1 MFPGMRHL
9 TFKILNRKVKL
20 LLILNILDVVQVQ
33 SELPLSHIS
42 KGGLMATNRSQV
54 TTTFAALVAFSSSPA
69 FAECTVP
76 NAIANGQVADASKV
90 MENFNTIADCVDAGV
105 KPSGT
110 PQNGEIAVF
119 SGSQTV
125 TGGNLSG
132 DVTTSG
138 GTATT
143 LSASGVTPGLY
154 VNPNITVDEKGR
166 VVAAAN
172 GTGGGGGGGGSDW
185 TELTLT
191 NPGAETGN
199 GTGWTMGGGGFT
211 ASTANPA
218 GHTMTPVMGSYAFVA
233 TSNAGP
239 TMTQTIDLSTFAT
252 AIDAGTVSAML
263 EAYAADTYSIGENPV
278 IQIDFRNAAGNR
290 LALAISNMPVR
301 SIGAGSWRFIS
312 VQGRMPPLTR
322 SMIIVFWASRVD
334 GTANNIAFDGTRAFI
349 KGF

>member
-1 MFPGMRHL
+1 MVSMRSKMHVALAVLTPFFP
-9 TFKILNRKVKL
+9 
-20 LLILNILDVVQVQ
+20 
-33 SELPLSHIS
+33 
-42 KGGLMATNRSQV
+42 
-54 TTTFAALVAFSSSPA
+54 SSA

-76 NAIANGQVADASKV
+76 NAITNGQVADASKV
-90 MENFNTIADCVDAGV
+90 MDNFNAIANCVDAGI

-143 LSASGVTPGLY
+143 LSASGVTPGFY
-154 VNPNITVDEKGR
+154 INPSITVDAKGR

-172 GTGGGGGGGGSDW
+172 GTGGGGSGNGSGW

-199 GTGWTMGGGGFT
+199 VTGWSMAGGGFT
-211 ASTANPA
+211 ASTANPS
-218 GHTMTPVMGSYAFVA
+218 GHTMTPIGSYAFVA
-233 TSNAGP
+233 TSNSGP
-239 TMTQTIDLSTFAT
+239 TMSQVVDVSSFAA

-263 EAYAADTYSIGENPV
+263 ESYATDTYN
-278 IQIDFRNAAGNR
+278 
-290 LALAISNMPVR
+290 
-301 SIGAGSWRFIS
+301 
-312 VQGRMPPLTR
+312 
-322 SMIIVFWASRVD
+322 
-334 GTANNIAFDGTRAFI
+334 
-349 KGF
+349 